1 MINACLHETV
11 RSPTT
16 YDLVD
21 NVGTNDFMIYKKLM
35 NKTIQKGD
43 TVEMSYVAGAGSG
56 IRPFTLEEC
65 VRSGTTNIVLE
76 PQVGGIIEETIPTTE
91 DEIPSVADSVTF
103 NVSCVLFSGTNPN
116 PSQATITV
124 QGKCSKIAKNIVFTS
139 PHLPSPLSSP
149 YDHKEAS
156 F

>member
-1 MINACLHETV
+1 
-11 RSPTT
+11 
-16 YDLVD
+16 
-21 NVGTNDFMIYKKLM
+21 
-35 NKTIQKGD
+35 
-43 TVEMSYVAGAGSG
+43 MSYIAGAGSG

-65 VRSGTTNIVLE
+65 VRSGTTNIILE
-76 PQVGGIIEETIPTTE
+76 PQAGGIIEETIPTTE

-124 QGKCSKIAKNIVFTS
+124 QGKCSKIAQNIVFTS
-139 PHLPSPLSSP
+139 PHLPSPLSTP